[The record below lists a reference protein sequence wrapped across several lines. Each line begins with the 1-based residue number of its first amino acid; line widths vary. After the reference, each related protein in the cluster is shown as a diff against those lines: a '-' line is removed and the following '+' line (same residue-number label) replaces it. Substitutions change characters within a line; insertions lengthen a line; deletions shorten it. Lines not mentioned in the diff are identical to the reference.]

1 MVFDTFRVGDR
12 VSTTLDGGRRLFG
25 QIKRIDFEADPT
37 VYLVR
42 WHDGSTWEY
51 EAHQIAST

>member
-1 MVFDTFRVGDR
+1 MVDETFRVGEL

-25 QIKRIDFEADPT
+25 QIERVDFEADPT

-51 EAHQIAST
+51 EAHQITSS